1 MNWKDLEK
9 NLSPDV
15 LMLSAESIGAAKKEL
30 RAELADEYHKLDR
43 LAKQS
48 ALEETFLLLWNEIT
62 GNAPLVREYRFHPT
76 RKWRA
81 DFCHEESKSLIEIE
95 GGTRK
100 GGRHNR
106 AEGYARDGEKY
117 NAAQALGY
125 KVYRLTDVNLNYD
138 NVQTIAE
145 LVTKGTG

>member
-15 LMLSAESIGAAKKEL
+15 LMLSADAIRAAKQDTKT
-30 RAELADEYHKLDR
+30 ALDR
-43 LAKQS
+43 EYAKLATNHS
-48 ALEETFLLLWNEIT
+48 SRLEETFLLLWNEIT
-62 GNAPLVREYRFHPT
+62 GNAPLVREYRFDPT
-76 RKWRA
+76 RRWRA
-81 DFCHEESKSLIEIE
+81 DFYHEASRSLIEIE

-106 AEGYARDGEKY
+106 AEGYARDSEKY

-125 KVYRLTDVNLNYD
+125 KVYRLTDVNLDYD
-138 NVQTIAE
+138 NVQAIAE